1 MLLYASVA
9 QLVVRNLAKVEVT
22 GSNPVTRSIYLC
34 FHLILSER
42 SVCFLPALKLNN
54 KYVAGISSTKMI
66 KRIVSIN
73 GF

>member
-34 FHLILSER
+34 FHLILSAR
-42 SVCFLPALKLNN
+42 SVCFFPARKLNN
-54 KYVAGISSTKMI
+54 K
-66 KRIVSIN
+66 
-73 GF
+73 